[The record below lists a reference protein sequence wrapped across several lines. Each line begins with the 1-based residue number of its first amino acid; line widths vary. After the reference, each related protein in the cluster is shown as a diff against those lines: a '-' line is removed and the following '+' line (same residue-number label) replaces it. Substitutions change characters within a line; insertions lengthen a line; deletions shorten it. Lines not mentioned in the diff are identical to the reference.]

1 MKVIKGI
8 VHQPYEVKGNS
19 IFYAF
24 SYYFDRAVE
33 TGLIG
38 EWAHAKSLSGTIISC
53 DHYHLMH
60 NVGIQITCCFFFCI
74 DDRGGVLEVRDFKKR
89 AKEGRS
95 RFLKACTLWE
105 RSELHTVHIRALKTT
120 KPCLARPHPDNY
132 DHPFAKMH
140 CKTQITYSSCSAW
153 RWCTVRFI
161 DQMGCYVRPFGL
173 EKRVWLGP
181 GWQLRWGSLSGPG
194 GGGGAPDS
202 YTPPIWR
209 HHHPPAA
216 LHWPSALLLTPPCLH
231 NRTNQNGHLLITSH
245 IR

>member
-38 EWAHAKSLSGTIISC
+38 ESLSGTIISH

-60 NVGIQITCCFFFCI
+60 KVGIQITCCFFFRI

-95 RFLKACTLWE
+95 HFLYPLRKLRVTNCTYE
-105 RSELHTVHIRALKTT
+105 NTVRVQALTTT
-120 KPCLARPHPDNY
+120 KPCLARAHPDNY
-132 DHPFAKMH
+132 DHPFAKML
-140 CKTQITYSSCSAW
+140 CKTQITYSSCSDVG
-153 RWCTVRFI
+153 VRL
-161 DQMGCYVRPFGL
+161 DL
-173 EKRVWLGP
+173 
-181 GWQLRWGSLSGPG
+181 
-194 GGGGAPDS
+194 
-202 YTPPIWR
+202 
-209 HHHPPAA
+209 
-216 LHWPSALLLTPPCLH
+216 
-231 NRTNQNGHLLITSH
+231 
-245 IR
+245 